1 MMSLLPKWVLGK
13 CESVAPPSP
22 LVARR
27 SFWTPRE
34 SRDRAVTGTPSQM
47 RSRAIFSQRSSTQ
60 SSCELRLSQ
69 LELVTLNYLLVSR
82 TAHRFGF
89 TFSHS
94 KLLNVAAT
102 TVAKSCVIKPRK
114 FSHKSYPH
122 PMTALQ
128 VKHATRHADAKLY
141 TPMPCTP
148 KHAPRSAGAAAQTS
162 RAPRGAARFR
172 GCRFRRCG
180 PGINE
185 SAKSTILKV
194 KGNRFKVQGARPPR
208 YSLAHSAHA
217 RHSTARGQRPHPRGL
232 HADGI

>member
-34 SRDRAVTGTPSQM
+34 SRHRAVTGTPTQM
-47 RSRAIFSQRSSTQ
+47 RSCAIFSQRSSTQ

-122 PMTALQ
+122 SMTALQ
-128 VKHATRHADAKLY
+128 VKHATRHATQNY
-141 TPMPCTP
+141 IRRCPCTP
-148 KHAPRSAGAAAQTS
+148 MPRSAGAARRRPAL
-162 RAPRGAARFR
+162 RAARH
-172 GCRFRRCG
+172 GSEVVGSGDVG
-180 PGINE
+180 P
-185 SAKSTILKV
+185 ALTRVQKV
-194 KGNRFKVQGARPPR
+194 L
-208 YSLAHSAHA
+208 Y
-217 RHSTARGQRPHPRGL
+217 
-232 HADGI
+232 